1 MVSGKPRHSR
11 WHVAGDILSVDY
23 FRQMCRITAH
33 HPRIRFL
40 VFTKVF
46 NIVNCL
52 GKHQGITAQFGS
64 RLAGE

>member
-1 MVSGKPRHSR
+1 
-11 WHVAGDILSVDY
+11 
-23 FRQMCRITAH
+23 MCRITAH